1 MRGKPTKHVQNTNEM
16 LQFQTNVGETCDPC
30 KELRTA
36 PQPPLFSQLRTR
48 SSTLPALLPRP
59 HQKQHTAAQP
69 NLPHSL
75 AWLRAARHTAV
86 LLIHVSRLQGDRLA
100 ASTGRLGPRCERNVG
115 QDVTSGFMFLQ
126 GLPSRT
132 VQKLL
137 WMRRYLTWNLEAGG
151 EGRLARNAWI
161 PKRNNRA
168 KCHAMASP
176 LWSCQGFFPPP
187 RLSPRRFA
195 P

>member
-1 MRGKPTKHVQNTNEM
+1 MQHTHEM

-86 LLIHVSRLQGDRLA
+86 LLIHASRLQGDRLA
-100 ASTGRLGPRCERNVG
+100 ASTGRLGARCERNVG
-115 QDVTSGFMFLQ
+115 QDVTSEVMLSQ

-137 WMRRYLTWNLEAGG
+137 WMRRYPTWNLEAGG
-151 EGRLARNAWI
+151 EGRLARNAWTA
-161 PKRNNRA
+161 KRNNRA
-168 KCHAMASP
+168 NATPWRSP
-176 LWSCQGFFPPP
+176 TWSC
-187 RLSPRRFA
+187 
-195 P
+195 

>member
-1 MRGKPTKHVQNTNEM
+1 M
-16 LQFQTNVGETCDPC
+16 LQFQTNVGEACDPC

-48 SSTLPALLPRP
+48 SSTLPALSPDS
-59 HQKQHTAAQP
+59 HQEQHTAAQP

-75 AWLRAARHTAV
+75 ARLRAARHTAAP
-86 LLIHVSRLQGDRLA
+86 LKHASRVQIDRLA
-100 ASTGRLGPRCERNVG
+100 ASTRRLGARCQRNVG
-115 QDVTSGFMFLQ
+115 QVATSGFMLLQ
-126 GLPSRT
+126 GLPSRN

-137 WMRRYLTWNLEAGG
+137 RMRRYPTWNLEAGG
-151 EGRLARNAWI
+151 EGRLARNAWTA
-161 PKRNNRA
+161 KRNNRA
-168 KCHAMASP
+168 NATPWRSL